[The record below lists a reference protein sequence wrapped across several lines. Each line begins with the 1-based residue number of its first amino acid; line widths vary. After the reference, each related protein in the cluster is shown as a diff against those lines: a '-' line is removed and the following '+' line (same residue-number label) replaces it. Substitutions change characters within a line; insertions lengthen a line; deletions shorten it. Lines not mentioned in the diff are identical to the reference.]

1 MSLGWTLFIAFLTA
15 LNIFGCLW
23 LIWYTSRRRK
33 DEPETTGHVW
43 DEDIREYNKPL
54 PRWWVNLFYL
64 TIAFSIGY
72 LIWYPGLGGF
82 AGLSGWTSAAEHE
95 AERARQ
101 EARFLERF
109 GRYAEMPIPE
119 IARSPEAMRFG
130 AALFANHCAMCHGS
144 DARGAPGFPNLRD
157 GHWQWGGS
165 PDAML
170 HTIVH
175 GREGLM
181 PGFAAAL
188 GSETAVSEV
197 AVYVQSLAGMRV
209 DPALAAAGRQRYQLI
224 CAACHGPEGRGNPLI
239 GAPDLTA
246 GAFTYGASFDA
257 IRKTIAEGRH
267 GIMPPQGPV
276 LGELRARILAA
287 YVWGLNQPE
296 AGGVAAGALP

>member
-1 MSLGWTLFIAFLTA
+1 MSIGWTVFIALLTA
-15 LNIFGCLW
+15 LNVLGCVW

-64 TIAFSIGY
+64 TIVFSIAY

-82 AGLSGWTSAAEHE
+82 SGLSGWSSAAEHE

-101 EARFLERF
+101 ETRFNERF
-109 GRYAEMPIPE
+109 GRYAELPIE
-119 IARSPEAMRFG
+119 AIADSPEAMRFA

-157 GHWQWGGS
+157 GHWQWGGT
-165 PDAML
+165 PEAIL
-170 HTIVH
+170 HSIRY
-175 GREGLM
+175 GREGVM

-188 GSETAVSEV
+188 GSEQAVSEV
-197 AVYVQSLAGMRV
+197 AVYVQGLAGLRV
-209 DPALAAAGRQRYQLI
+209 DPALAAAGRQRYQTI
-224 CAACHGPEGRGNPLI
+224 CAACHGPEGRGNPLL
-239 GAPDLTA
+239 GAPDLTH
-246 GAFTYGASFDA
+246 GAFTYGASFEA
-257 IRKTIAEGRH
+257 LRRTIAEGRH

-287 YVWGLNQPE
+287 YVWALNRDDGN
-296 AGGVAAGALP
+296 AGTAGAGR